1 MTTTKDIS
9 VLVTNVNDVPPEI
22 TTADAVLSK
31 EMCTLVT
38 TLAATDIE
46 GDDLTWAMSGDENN
60 QFNLNS
66 ITGDLSYN
74 EYPTNNLE
82 GNQIEELDISV
93 FDGVH
98 TVSKTISITLQIDPL
113 YPYQWVLELSLIH
126 I

>member
-1 MTTTKDIS
+1 
-9 VLVTNVNDVPPEI
+9 
-22 TTADAVLSK
+22 
-31 EMCTLVT
+31 MCTLVT

-82 GNQIEELDISV
+82 GNQIEEASIYLYSM
-93 FDGVH
+93 
-98 TVSKTISITLQIDPL
+98 VSILFRKPFR
-113 YPYQWVLELSLIH
+113 
-126 I
+126 